1 MCLVSNSSKF
11 GPVHCGN
18 LSQWKHISMALSAFG
33 NLFLV
38 SRTCAVALLVCIGV
52 RGCGCPSFTSFWHI
66 ETAVFTLMKR
76 APNSASTTDDMTAQ
90 IICKIL
96 RKVPLL
102 KGMLSFLA
110 MNMRP
115 PTPLQD
121 FGLNKYDASLWIAKT
136 MLLAW

>member
-1 MCLVSNSSKF
+1 
-11 GPVHCGN
+11 
-18 LSQWKHISMALSAFG
+18 MALSAFG
-33 NLFLV
+33 NVLLV
-38 SRTCAVALLVCIGV
+38 SSTCAVALSVCIGV
-52 RGCGCPSFTSFWHI
+52 HGYGCPSFTSIWRI
-66 ETAVFTLMKR
+66 EMAVFTLMKR

-102 KGMLSFLA
+102 KGMSSFVA
-110 MNMRP
+110 MNMHP
-115 PTPLQD
+115 PTRLQD